1 MSHGWSNALHTNV
14 IFKEQFGCN
23 PNIFPDYRL
32 RDHALPVGASATVR
46 VAWLQSL
53 NVLGLYQS
61 VSLSLPF

>member
-14 IFKEQFGCN
+14 IFKEQVGCN
-23 PNIFPDYRL
+23 RNIVTDYRL
-32 RDHALPVGASATVR
+32 RAHTLPVGAAATVR

-61 VSLSLPF
+61 VSLSLSF